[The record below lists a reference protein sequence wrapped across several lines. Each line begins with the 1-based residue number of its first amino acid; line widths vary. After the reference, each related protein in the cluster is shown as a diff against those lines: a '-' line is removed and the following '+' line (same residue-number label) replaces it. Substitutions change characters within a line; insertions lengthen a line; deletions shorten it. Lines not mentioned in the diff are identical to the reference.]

1 MPLLDVRNLD
11 VEYVMPDNVKIKAL
25 KGVSIE
31 VEKGDVVGIV
41 GESGSGKSTLA
52 MAIMRMIKPPSIV
65 KGSILMGGDDLLRV
79 PVNEFNEKFRWIKLS
94 MVPQASQNVLNPTMR
109 VIDHFIDTARA
120 HGISDRHEVMK
131 RVKELLSIMKLNPE
145 RVMKLYPHQLSG
157 GMKQR
162 IMIALAIFLS
172 PDLVIMDEPTS
183 ALDVV
188 TQADILDAVRELNKK
203 LGITVLFIT
212 HDITVVPRIANKIA
226 VMYDGNIVEYGP
238 LNDVLHEPRH
248 PYTMAL
254 ISATPTMNTKLS
266 DIVTIY
272 DAPLMASQVKGCS
285 FWPRCP
291 YRMDKCKEEEPKL
304 ITVKNSVVRCHLYE

>member
-1 MPLLDVRNLD
+1 MPLLTVRDLE
-11 VEYVMPDNVKIKAL
+11 VEYVMPDNVRVKAL
-25 KGVSIE
+25 RGVSIE
-31 VEKGDVVGIV
+31 VDKGDVIGIV

-52 MAIMRMIKPPSIV
+52 MAIMRMIKPPSLV
-65 KGSILMGGDDLLRV
+65 RGSIWMGDDLLRV

-109 VIDHFIDTARA
+109 ILDHFMDTARA
-120 HGISDRHEVMK
+120 HGMSDKHEVMK
-131 RVKELLSIMKLNPE
+131 RARELLSVMKLDPE

-162 IMIALAIFLS
+162 IMIALAIFLN

-212 HDITVVPRIANKIA
+212 HDITVVPRIAN
-226 VMYDGNIVEYGP
+226 
-238 LNDVLHEPRH
+238 
-248 PYTMAL
+248 
-254 ISATPTMNTKLS
+254 
-266 DIVTIY
+266 
-272 DAPLMASQVKGCS
+272 
-285 FWPRCP
+285 
-291 YRMDKCKEEEPKL
+291 
-304 ITVKNSVVRCHLYE
+304 

>member
-1 MPLLDVRNLD
+1 MPLLTVRDLE
-11 VEYVMPDNVKIKAL
+11 VEYVMPDNVRVKAL
-25 KGVSIE
+25 RGVSIE
-31 VEKGDVVGIV
+31 VDKGDVIGIV

-52 MAIMRMIKPPSIV
+52 MAIMRMIKPPSLV
-65 KGSILMGGDDLLRV
+65 RGSIWMGDDLLRV

-109 VIDHFIDTARA
+109 ILDHFMDTARA
-120 HGISDRHEVMK
+120 HGMSDKHEVMK
-131 RVKELLSIMKLNPE
+131 RARELLSVMKLDPE

-162 IMIALAIFLS
+162 IMIALAIFLN

-212 HDITVVPRIANKIA
+212 HDITVVLRIANKIA

-238 LNDVLHEPRH
+238 INDVLHEPRH
-248 PYTMAL
+248 PYTMTL

-266 DIVTIY
+266 DIITVY
-272 DAPLMASQVKGCS
+272 DAPLLTNQVRGCS
-285 FWPRCP
+285 FWPRCS

-304 ITVKNSVVRCHLYE
+304 ITVKNSVVRCHLYG

>member
-1 MPLLDVRNLD
+1 MPLLTVRDLE
-11 VEYVMPDNVKIKAL
+11 VEYVMPDNVRVKAL
-25 KGVSIE
+25 RGVSIE
-31 VEKGDVVGIV
+31 VDKGDVIGIV

-52 MAIMRMIKPPSIV
+52 MAIMRMIKPPSLV
-65 KGSILMGGDDLLRV
+65 RGSIWMGDDLLRV

-109 VIDHFIDTARA
+109 ILDHFMDTARA
-120 HGISDRHEVMK
+120 HGMSDKHEVMK
-131 RVKELLSIMKLNPE
+131 RARELLSVMKLDPE

-162 IMIALAIFLS
+162 IMIALAIFLN

-238 LNDVLHEPRH
+238 INDVLHEPRH
-248 PYTMAL
+248 PYTMTL
-254 ISATPTMNTKLS
+254 ISTTPTMNTKLS
-266 DIVTIY
+266 DIITVY
-272 DAPLMASQVKGCS
+272 DAPLLTNQVRGCS

-304 ITVKNSVVRCHLYE
+304 ITVKNSVVRCHLYG

>member
-1 MPLLDVRNLD
+1 MPLLTVRDLE
-11 VEYVMPDNVKIKAL
+11 VEYVMPDNVRVKAL
-25 KGVSIE
+25 RGVSIE
-31 VEKGDVVGIV
+31 VDKGDVIGIV

-52 MAIMRMIKPPSIV
+52 MAIMRMIKPPSLV
-65 KGSILMGGDDLLRV
+65 RGSIWMGDDLLRV

-109 VIDHFIDTARA
+109 ILDHFMDTARA
-120 HGISDRHEVMK
+120 HGMSDKHEVMK
-131 RVKELLSIMKLNPE
+131 RARELLSVMKLDPE

-162 IMIALAIFLS
+162 IMIALAIFLN

-212 HDITVVPRIANKIA
+212 HDITVVSRIANKIA

-238 LNDVLHEPRH
+238 INDVLHEPRH
-248 PYTMAL
+248 PYTMTL

-266 DIVTIY
+266 DIITVY
-272 DAPLMASQVKGCS
+272 DAPLLTNQVRGCS
-285 FWPRCP
+285 FWPRCS

-304 ITVKNSVVRCHLYE
+304 ITVKNSVVRCHLYG